1 MIPPFEA
8 AAEFHGF
15 LTSHN
20 ISYAVIGAIAVQVW
34 GEPRATQDLDLTIA
48 VPIEH
53 TEAAL
58 ETLLRRFQSRIPD
71 AASFARAKRI
81 LLLRASNGVPV
92 DVSLA
97 LPGYEDEVMT
107 RASVIALAPGMEVR
121 VCSPED
127 LVIHKCVAGRANDLR
142 DVEGI
147 VARQRARL
155 DVSYIRRWLGFF
167 SEVLAAP
174 DPVSYFETAW
184 RKASPSAP

>member
-8 AAEFHGF
+8 AAEFHDF

-48 VPIEH
+48 VPVER
-53 TEAAL
+53 TEAAI
-58 ETLLRRFQSRIPD
+58 ETLQSHFQSRIPD
-71 AASFARAKRI
+71 AADLARSKRI
-81 LLLRASNGVPV
+81 LLLKASNGVPV
-92 DVSLA
+92 DISLG

-107 RASVIALAPGMEVR
+107 RASVIALAPGTEVR

-127 LVIHKCVAGRANDLR
+127 LVIHKCVAGRPNDLR

-155 DVSYIRRWLGFF
+155 DASYIRRWLRFF
-167 SEVLAAP
+167 SDVLAMP
-174 DPVSYFETAW
+174 DPLDRFEAAW
-184 RKASPSAP
+184 RKAHPSPP